1 VALCC
6 GGDSTP
12 DDAASRLGLP
22 ADLVEESETYQACDG
37 IYPDNLPTVSVF
49 LDMLTQWR
57 VGAGGA
63 TGLDYTAL
71 PVVMRIRE
79 VRRENRQEIFDGIQ
93 VMERAALKGL
103 RESRR

>member
-22 ADLVEESETYQACDG
+22 ADLVQESETYQACDG
-37 IYPDNLPTVSVF
+37 IYPDNLQTVGVF
-49 LDMLTQWR
+49 MDMLTQWR
-57 VGAGGA
+57 VGPAGA

-71 PVVMRIRE
+71 PVVMGFRG
-79 VRRENRQEIFDGIQ
+79 VRKAERSEIFEGVQI
-93 VMERAALKGL
+93 MERAALKGL
-103 RESRR
+103 RERK